1 MSQPQQ
7 FCTFHLEN
15 LFIGIDV
22 TRVQEV
28 IRPQRMTPVPLSSK
42 IIRGLINLRGQI
54 VTAIDLRKRMCLSG
68 ESNDATAMNV
78 IVRTEGGVA
87 SLLVDRIGDVID
99 VDPDTFERPPESL
112 RGEARTLVSGVYK
125 LKGKLLLT
133 IDTEKVLNS
142 DLKPNDPI

>member
-99 VDPDTFERPPESL
+99 VDPDTFEHPPESL
-112 RGEARTLVSGVYK
+112 RGEARALVSGVYK

-142 DLKPNDPI
+142 DLKSNDPI

>member
-54 VTAIDLRKRMCLSG
+54 VTAIDLRNRMALSG

-99 VDPDTFERPPESL
+99 VDPESFEAPPESL
-112 RGEARTLVSGVYK
+112 RGEARALVSGVYK
-125 LKGKLLLT
+125 LKGKLLLS
-133 IDTEKVLNS
+133 IDTEKVLNG
-142 DLKPNDPI
+142 DLKSNESI